1 MITPGWR
8 CASTLELSRKEK
20 TMFKLPAWKPVIT
33 GLVYLLCMAY
43 TMYALQRMEHPF
55 DLAPSHSH
63 SWAPCT

>member
-1 MITPGWR
+1 
-8 CASTLELSRKEK
+8 
-20 TMFKLPAWKPVIT
+20 MFKLPAWKPVIT